1 MKGIRVIIVD
11 DIGDTRDSI
20 RRLLEFEANITVIGE
35 AGSGSEGL
43 RLAENLHPDIVLMDI
58 NMPDMDGIRA
68 TELLSLRAPDTTVII
83 MSVQEDPSYL
93 RRAMMAG
100 ARDYISKP
108 FTGNELASTILKVY
122 EIEHRKREALGEK
135 IEVPSA
141 KEKQRM
147 GQVITFFSTKGGV
160 GKTTLATNLAVELS
174 RSGKHRV
181 LIMDFNLQF
190 GDVSVF
196 LNLSPKRSIADLTQS
211 GGLQFSEIQSFLLT
225 HSSGIQVL
233 AAPTRPEYAELVTPE
248 QVAQILREV
257 KYHFDFII
265 CDTVSRFEDISL
277 VSLEQAEKI
286 FLIVG
291 MDVPALKNAKLSL
304 ETLDS
309 LHYLEKTTA
318 ISNRSASDLGLKI
331 KDVEKAINFKIGF
344 EIPSD
349 GKSLIPALNQG
360 IPFVLQHPQSKA
372 ADGIRTLAQSLINP
386 SSPTEAVLPS
396 HKQEVKGLNRLRK
409 VFGF

>member
-1 MKGIRVIIVD
+1 MKGIRVLIVD
-11 DIGDTRDSI
+11 DISDTRESI
-20 RRLLEFEANITVIGE
+20 RRLLEFEADIMVIGE

-68 TELLSLRAPDTTVII
+68 TELLALRSPDTTVII

-93 RRAMMAG
+93 RSAMIAG
-100 ARDYISKP
+100 ARDYIIKP
-108 FTGNELASTILKVY
+108 FTGDELAGTIHKVY
-122 EIEHRKREALGEK
+122 EIENRKREALGEK
-135 IEVPSA
+135 TEVPSI
-141 KEKQRM
+141 KEKSRM
-147 GQVITFFSTKGGV
+147 GQMISFFSTKGGV

-174 RSGKHRV
+174 RSGKYRV
-181 LIMDFNLQF
+181 LIIDLNLQF

-196 LNLSPKRSIADLTQS
+196 LNLSPKRSLADLAQS
-211 GGLQFSEIQSFLLT
+211 GSLQFSEIQSYLLT

-233 AAPTRPEYAELVTPE
+233 AAPSRPEYADLVTTE
-248 QVAQILREV
+248 QVAQILQEV
-257 KYHFDFII
+257 KSHYDFII

-277 VSLEQAEKI
+277 LSLEMAGNI

-291 MDVPALKNAKLSL
+291 MDVPALINAKLSL

-309 LHYLEKTTA
+309 LHYLEKTTV
-318 ISNRSASDLGLKI
+318 ITNRSACDLGLKI
-331 KDVEKAINFKIGF
+331 SDVEKALNSKIGF

-349 GKSLIPALNQG
+349 GKVLVPALNQG

-372 ADGIRTLAQSLINP
+372 SEGVRTMAQSLIHQ
-386 SSPTEAVLPS
+386 SSPTEAVPPS
-396 HKQEVKGLNRLRK
+396 HEQNYKGLNRLRK